1 MFGDSQT
8 SVCVC
13 VCVCVMV
20 ELLQSPAWGFPR
32 ECVCVSVCVCTLYAP
47 PYPEEACS
55 PQSYPA
61 GSLSGLLPT
70 LAFHCTL
77 YSDTLTVWPGLW
89 SL

>member
-1 MFGDSQT
+1 MC
-8 SVCVC
+8 VCVC
-13 VCVCVMV
+13 VCVCDGGAAAISGLGIPKGV
-20 ELLQSPAWGFPR
+20 
-32 ECVCVSVCVCTLYAP
+32 CVCVSVCVCTLYAP